1 MASVG
6 LLWATILAVSLCVC
20 RALIWG
26 HFIQGA
32 GGLVMGT
39 RFKGACLSIHP
50 RIRQL
55 RVSNIIVHLRRQN
68 MKRQT
73 DIKFLQKEI
82 QVEQKQLKSVNL

>member
-1 MASVG
+1 
-6 LLWATILAVSLCVC
+6 
-20 RALIWG
+20 
-26 HFIQGA
+26 
-32 GGLVMGT
+32 MGT